1 MKKMA
6 DKMTEYIIK
15 QAAIDELSFGKEM
28 LSRVL
33 DGIDVVSTD
42 REKYSW
48 GLGLIESSIKDIEEL
63 PSADVVEVVRCKD
76 CVHYIPY
83 DWMFSEVWKSQ
94 NIEDYSQD
102 EIGCEWIDHYIK
114 PDGYCSFGER
124 KGGEDE

>member
-6 DKMTEYIIK
+6 DYVDR
-15 QAAIDELSFGKEM
+15 QAAM
-28 LSRVL
+28 
-33 DGIDVVSTD
+33 
-42 REKYSW
+42 
-48 GLGLIESSIKDIEEL
+48 IEFAEHVKKSNNSDFAPTPTWNDAVEIVENL

-102 EIGCEWIDHYIK
+102 EIGCEWIDHYVK

-124 KGGEDE
+124 KCGEDE

>member
-6 DKMTEYIIK
+6 DYVDR

-94 NIEDYSQD
+94 NIEDYPQN
-102 EIGCEWIDHYIK
+102 EIGCEWVDHYVK
-114 PDGYCSFGER
+114 PNDYCSLGER
-124 KGGEDE
+124 KNGERHETD